1 MYLGKL
7 AVAGALAIAS
17 TGASTGAFAN
27 DVNNNII
34 LSGGTNFFGAL
45 HTDAF
50 DFTDVFTFN
59 ASGPFV
65 ASASLGT
72 VGSGANNIDFLSAN
86 LNGNAL
92 TLSPNGSFEFGSI
105 QNVSVTSPLI
115 LTVTGK
121 SGAAGGTFASYSGTV
136 NVAAVPEP
144 GTWAMILAGILGV
157 GAIARRRLNDISAG

>member
-7 AVAGALAIAS
+7 AVAGALAI
-17 TGASTGAFAN
+17 ASTGAFAN

-65 ASASLGT
+65 VSASLVT

-105 QNVSVTSPLI
+105 ENASLIGPLI

-136 NVAAVPEP
+136 NAVPEP